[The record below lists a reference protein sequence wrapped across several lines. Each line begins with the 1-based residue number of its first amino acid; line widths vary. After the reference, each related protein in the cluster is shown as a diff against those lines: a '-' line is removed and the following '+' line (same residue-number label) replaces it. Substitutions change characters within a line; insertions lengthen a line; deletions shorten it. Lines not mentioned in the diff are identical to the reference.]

1 MTKRRLNPVAPTD
14 GIVWTGQGKLV
25 DRLAKAAD
33 NRMKPFEERQ
43 HDVQGILGELIAR
56 EQGVP
61 ANIKRRIEQPTPAPP
76 AQ

>member
-1 MTKRRLNPVAPTD
+1 
-14 GIVWTGQGKLV
+14 
-25 DRLAKAAD
+25 
-33 NRMKPFEERQ
+33 MKPFEERQ